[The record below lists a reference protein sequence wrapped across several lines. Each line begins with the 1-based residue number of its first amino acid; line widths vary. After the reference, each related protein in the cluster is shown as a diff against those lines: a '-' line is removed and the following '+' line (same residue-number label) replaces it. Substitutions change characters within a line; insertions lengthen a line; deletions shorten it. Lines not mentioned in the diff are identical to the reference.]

1 MQNIHSS
8 EGFHKIGDNIYS
20 AEAFRN
26 NNQAFID
33 EMTKW
38 GSDNDA
44 EVVFMVSG
52 DGKCYCKHR
61 FIEYDLDKLNAL
73 ENEFDAKVRRE
84 FPNAKSTSII
94 APVIIGHSLSMIA

>member
-20 AEAFRN
+20 AEAFLN

-33 EMTKW
+33 ELLKW

-44 EVVFMVSG
+44 EVIFMVSS

-61 FIEYDLDKLNAL
+61 FIENDLDRLNAL
-73 ENEFDAKVRRE
+73 ENELDAKVKCE

-94 APVIIGHSLSMIA
+94 APVIIGYHLSMTA